1 MQVSENS
8 DELYDELTNK
18 IEAGD
23 DPAARRVFQELLKT
37 GRSRQE
43 VVIQVSRMIEERSA
57 GNSGVSG
64 TKETSWL
71 RPHRSF
77 GASQLEGPK
86 KPSAWADTA
95 TENGADQHRLD
106 SDVEKTSLGIARTDT
121 DPAQRAD
128 VPSQLSPEPQTI
140 APSAD
145 SEKPISEHKTAD
157 VSEPAIERLEEP
169 RDPFFRDISP
179 RPVGPSTEYSAL
191 SVPERFASK
200 LRLQTDLPAAE
211 AKLTVPAEALAVTDP
226 PRPVQHGSRASSR
239 SFWPI
244 LTGIS
249 VIAAAAGLF
258 VLLTWFGSDLEELAS
273 ANARRTYRAGIVM
286 DCRST
291 RCGHSDAGGPSSAG
305 PAKPMEKTGQPE
317 QSTAGR
323 QNNEI
328 PKPPLMAA
336 GDNNSAETQ
345 TELSSEAT
353 TQVTAEYSEK
363 TPSPIEAPGSQGQE
377 TAGSQV
383 PQGAN
388 SPTSVFSQQ
397 NETDVAEKFQT
408 GPRLP
413 SSVDTAA
420 FVAQGDQFLSKSDL
434 ASARPLYLRAA
445 EAGDGRGALRMGMTF
460 DPVFLARWRLRGV
473 RGDRVQAISWYRRAS
488 ALGNAEAELMQ
499 NRLSRGTGSAS
510 RSVAAGQASQDPGIA
525 APHGQR
531 NSDGARRARAP
542 RHAKRLK

>member
-1 MQVSENS
+1 M
-8 DELYDELTNK
+8 
-18 IEAGD
+18 
-23 DPAARRVFQELLKT
+23 
-37 GRSRQE
+37 
-43 VVIQVSRMIEERSA
+43 
-57 GNSGVSG
+57 
-64 TKETSWL
+64 
-71 RPHRSF
+71 
-77 GASQLEGPK
+77 
-86 KPSAWADTA
+86 
-95 TENGADQHRLD
+95 
-106 SDVEKTSLGIARTDT
+106 
-121 DPAQRAD
+121 
-128 VPSQLSPEPQTI
+128 
-140 APSAD
+140 
-145 SEKPISEHKTAD
+145 
-157 VSEPAIERLEEP
+157 
-169 RDPFFRDISP
+169 
-179 RPVGPSTEYSAL
+179 
-191 SVPERFASK
+191 
-200 LRLQTDLPAAE
+200 RLQTDLPAAE

-273 ANARRTYRAGIVM
+273 ANARRTLTWLESVRGMSVL
-286 DCRST
+286 
-291 RCGHSDAGGPSSAG
+291 SSAG

-363 TPSPIEAPGSQGQE
+363 TPSPKE

-397 NETDVAEKFQT
+397 NETDVAEKSQT

>member
-1 MQVSENS
+1 VQVSENS

-43 VVIQVSRMIEERSA
+43 VVIQVSRIIEERSA

-273 ANARRTYRAGIVM
+273 ANARRTLTWLESVRGMSVL
-286 DCRST
+286 
-291 RCGHSDAGGPSSAG
+291 SSAG

>member
-1 MQVSENS
+1 VQISEHS
-8 DELYDELTNK
+8 DELYEELANK
-18 IEAGD
+18 IEARD
-23 DPAARRVFQELLKT
+23 DPAARRAFQELLKT

-157 VSEPAIERLEEP
+157 VREPAIERLEEP
-169 RDPFFRDISP
+169 RDPFFRDVSP

-191 SVPERFASK
+191 SVPERFALK

-249 VIAAAAGLF
+249 VIAAAVGLF

-273 ANARRTYRAGIVM
+273 ANARRTLTWLESVRGMSVL
-286 DCRST
+286 
-291 RCGHSDAGGPSSAG
+291 SSAG

-363 TPSPIEAPGSQGQE
+363 TPSPIEAPGSQVQE

-397 NETDVAEKFQT
+397 NETDVAEKSQT

-510 RSVAAGQASQDPGIA
+510 RSVAAGQPSQDPGIA

-531 NSDGARRARAP
+531 NSHRARRARAP
-542 RHAKRLK
+542 RHARRG

>member
-1 MQVSENS
+1 
-8 DELYDELTNK
+8 
-18 IEAGD
+18 
-23 DPAARRVFQELLKT
+23 
-37 GRSRQE
+37 
-43 VVIQVSRMIEERSA
+43 
-57 GNSGVSG
+57 
-64 TKETSWL
+64 
-71 RPHRSF
+71 
-77 GASQLEGPK
+77 
-86 KPSAWADTA
+86 
-95 TENGADQHRLD
+95 
-106 SDVEKTSLGIARTDT
+106 
-121 DPAQRAD
+121 
-128 VPSQLSPEPQTI
+128 
-140 APSAD
+140 
-145 SEKPISEHKTAD
+145 
-157 VSEPAIERLEEP
+157 
-169 RDPFFRDISP
+169 
-179 RPVGPSTEYSAL
+179 
-191 SVPERFASK
+191 
-200 LRLQTDLPAAE
+200 
-211 AKLTVPAEALAVTDP
+211 
-226 PRPVQHGSRASSR
+226 
-239 SFWPI
+239 
-244 LTGIS
+244 
-249 VIAAAAGLF
+249 
-258 VLLTWFGSDLEELAS
+258 
-273 ANARRTYRAGIVM
+273 
-286 DCRST
+286 
-291 RCGHSDAGGPSSAG
+291 
-305 PAKPMEKTGQPE
+305 MEKTGQPE

-363 TPSPIEAPGSQGQE
+363 TPSPIEAPGSQVQE

-397 NETDVAEKFQT
+397 NETDVAEKSQT

-510 RSVAAGQASQDPGIA
+510 RSVAAGQPFQDPGIA

-531 NSDGARRARAP
+531 NSHGARRAGAP
-542 RHAKRLK
+542 RHAKRG

>member
-1 MQVSENS
+1 MQISEHS
-8 DELYDELTNK
+8 DELYEELANK
-18 IEAGD
+18 IEARD
-23 DPAARRVFQELLKT
+23 DPATRRAFQELLKT

-43 VVIQVSRMIEERSA
+43 IVIQVSRVIEKRNA
-57 GNSGVSG
+57 GNPGVSG
-64 TKETSWL
+64 TRETSWL
-71 RPHRSF
+71 KPHRSF
-77 GASQLEGPK
+77 GASQVEGLK
-86 KPSAWADTA
+86 KPSAWPDTPTTNA
-95 TENGADQHRLD
+95 ADQYGFGIG
-106 SDVEKTSLGIARTDT
+106 VEKASLGIARTDT

-128 VPSQLSPEPQTI
+128 VPSQLSPKPQTI
-140 APSAD
+140 AASAD
-145 SEKPISEHKTAD
+145 PEKPISEHKTAD
-157 VSEPAIERLEEP
+157 IREPAIERFEER

-179 RPVGPSTEYSAL
+179 RPVGPSTEHSAL
-191 SVPERFASK
+191 SVPERVASK
-200 LRLQTDLPAAE
+200 LRLQTNVPAAE
-211 AKLTVPAEALAVTDP
+211 VKLTAPAEALAVTDP
-226 PRPVQHGSRASSR
+226 PRPAQHGSRASSR
-239 SFWPI
+239 RVWPI

-258 VLLTWFGSDLEELAS
+258 VLSAWFGGDLEELAS
-273 ANARRTYRAGIVM
+273 ASAHRTLTWLEGVR
-286 DCRST
+286 
-291 RCGHSDAGGPSSAG
+291 DANVSSSAG

-336 GDNNSAETQ
+336 GDNNSAKTQ

-363 TPSPIEAPGSQGQE
+363 TPSPIEAPGSQVEE
-377 TAGSQV
+377 TPSSQI

-388 SPTSVFSQQ
+388 SPTPVFSQQ
-397 NETDVAEKFQT
+397 NEPEVAQQPQIA
-408 GPRLP
+408 GPQLP
-413 SSVDTAA
+413 SVDTAA
-420 FVAQGDQFLSKSDL
+420 LVAQGDQFLSKSDL

-510 RSVAAGQASQDPGIA
+510 RSVAAGQPSQDPGIA

-531 NSDGARRARAP
+531 NSHGAARRARTP
-542 RHAKRLK
+542 RDAKRG